1 MIQVK
6 KRISGGNG
14 LRTTFVA
21 DKLLA
26 VCPLRDI
33 VFSGA
38 CNQYGQ
44 TDQNNECAH
53 DDNKPCS
60 QLTLCQ

>member
-14 LRTTFVA
+14 LCMTFVA

-26 VCPLRDI
+26 VLPLRDT

-38 CNQYGQ
+38 CNQHGH

-53 DDNKPCS
+53 DDKKPCN